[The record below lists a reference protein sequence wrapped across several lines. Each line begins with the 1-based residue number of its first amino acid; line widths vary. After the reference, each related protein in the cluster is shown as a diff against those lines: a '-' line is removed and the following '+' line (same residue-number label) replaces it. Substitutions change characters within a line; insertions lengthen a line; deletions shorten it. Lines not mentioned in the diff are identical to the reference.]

1 MATGGTDNEYVDD
14 QKQDPNSDN
23 GTPND
28 QKTDQ
33 CCCIEFQGYNRLLQK
48 MEIFALTPEG
58 TTFNDKCVW
67 SFTNDQNV
75 TFFLWYDNSSS
86 TWNISYG
93 VNDTINLVWSNV
105 SEDDCPSYNGFGA
118 LETDFIYRNIDINLC
133 AQICL
138 CLRISIV
145 DDASG
150 SLTFDESILST
161 SMHNNRPVWT
171 FQWQGFTFNLYYAV
185 GNWFLVRGPI
195 GSPVVMGLKTSIG
208 CPLDE
213 ITQAS
218 WQGSGFTA
226 MSTQE
231 GNCDTPTPCLPFQER
246 IEKTYESIKLPNI
259 FTEEQRDPTFK
270 CCETLMVLADPNS
283 TDSWRNDVTSAW
295 VKLSDPNDQ
304 VTITLTKSGQPTIYP
319 VVIETFVN
327 EPNGRY
333 RTIYWRDV
341 LTTDGEGCYK
351 INIEF
356 TIGGMTGSFEW
367 GTYDLKFYTIDRALN
382 TARIRVILNQ
392 NQQIEDIN
400 FTDSMVED
408 TIRFYGFIGNRQPNM
423 ELDNLIY
430 QNRVM
435 RSVRREN
442 LDTYEIL
449 TDPYTDDVLRKLTDL
464 YLLSE
469 NEMFISDY
477 NSFNNSYRIQD
488 LPVIVQDSP
497 EIEYLDKYQ
506 RKATLTCIVGDKIK
520 NKRSFY

>member
-1 MATGGTDNEYVDD
+1 MATGGTENEYVDD

-23 GTPND
+23 GTPNNNP
-28 QKTDQ
+28 KTDQ
-33 CCCIEFQGYNRLLQK
+33 CCCIEIKLYNLASQK
-48 MEIFALTPEG
+48 TEIYALTPEG
-58 TTFNDKCVW
+58 TTFNNKCVW
-67 SFTNDQNV
+67 GFVSDQGQQYY
-75 TFFLWYDNSSS
+75 LWFDNSSS
-86 TWNISYG
+86 TWNLSYG
-93 VNDTINLVWSNV
+93 VNDFVNLVWSYV
-105 SEDDCPSYNGFGA
+105 DESDCPEYPNLNQGA
-118 LETDFIYRNIDINLC
+118 LETDLDFRSIRINLC
-133 AQICL
+133 ATICP

-145 DDASG
+145 DGD
-150 SLTFDESILST
+150 LIFDESILST
-161 SMHNNRPVWT
+161 SMYNNRPLYT
-171 FQWQGFTFNLYYAV
+171 FQWQGFTYYLYFAG
-185 GNWFLVRGPI
+185 GNWRLSI
-195 GSPVVMGLKTSIG
+195 GSIGNQTIMSLKTIDG
-208 CPLDE
+208 CPQDE
-213 ITQAS
+213 LTPTTWAGQYDSMNTEI
-218 WQGSGFTA
+218 
-226 MSTQE
+226 
-231 GNCDTPTPCLPFQER
+231 GNCLTPTPCEPFQER
-246 IEKTYESIKLPNI
+246 VEKTYESIKLPNI

-270 CCETLMVLADPNS
+270 CCETLIVLADPNS
-283 TDSWRNDVTSAW
+283 TDTWRNDVTSAW
-295 VKLSDPNDQ
+295 IKLSDPSDQ
-304 VTITLTKSGQPTIYP
+304 VTITLTKNGQPTIYP
-319 VVIETFVN
+319 VNIETFPK
-327 EPNGRY
+327 EPNARY

-351 INIEF
+351 INIDF
-356 TIGGMTGSFEW
+356 TIGGMTGSYEW

-382 TARIRVILNQ
+382 TARIRVYLNQ

-400 FTDSMVED
+400 FTDAMVED

-435 RSVRREN
+435 RSVVREN

-497 EIEYLDKYQ
+497 EIDYLDQYQ

-520 NKRSFY
+520 NKRSYY